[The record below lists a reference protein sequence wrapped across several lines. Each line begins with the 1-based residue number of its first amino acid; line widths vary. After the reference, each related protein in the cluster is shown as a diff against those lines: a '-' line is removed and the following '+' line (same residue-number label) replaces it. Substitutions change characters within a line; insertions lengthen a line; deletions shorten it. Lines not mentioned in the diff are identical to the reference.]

1 MTLLEALLLHHAR
14 WCCAF
19 GGNFTPVIFSISSNV
34 SGTSSLRWPRKKA
47 PSGSYFPTIASA
59 IRYTQCVTLECI
71 GQARHKAS
79 ESEGFRWFPDRPDCA
94 SRCPDYDAGNQEF
107 AGENTHVFARQQT
120 RPALSPHRRRGGAL
134 RDHRR
139 RKAHAHHRRGD

>member
-19 GGNFTPVIFSISSNV
+19 GGNFTPVIFSISLNV

-47 PSGSYFPTIASA
+47 PSGSYFPTVTSA
-59 IRYTQCVTLECI
+59 TIYTQCVTLECI

-79 ESEGFRWFPDRPDCA
+79 ESGGLRRSPDGPRIALRAVGTTMRQIKNSPE
-94 SRCPDYDAGNQEF
+94 DAHEL
-107 AGENTHVFARQQT
+107 AVRQT
-120 RPALSPHRRRGGAL
+120 RPALPAPRRRNRAL
-134 RDHRR
+134 RNHRGR
-139 RKAHAHHRRGD
+139 ETDPD